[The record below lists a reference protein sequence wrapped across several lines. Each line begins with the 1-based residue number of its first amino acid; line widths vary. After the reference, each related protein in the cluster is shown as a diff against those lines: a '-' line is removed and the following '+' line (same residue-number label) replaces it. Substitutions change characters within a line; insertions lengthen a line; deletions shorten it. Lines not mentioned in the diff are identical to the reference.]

1 MKKRICSL
9 LLVIALLLSVLPTAA
24 AAEDYRLLYSKVA
37 AGGGE
42 MQIEITGYTGTLPEK
57 LVIPEQIEGLPV
69 RSISHL
75 AFQNAPIREVVLP
88 GSIEKL
94 NTRAFAGNKTLEAV
108 TFQEGTRVVS
118 QAFANCSNLKSVTL
132 PSTLREL
139 GSETFCYTALENV
152 QFPAGLKVIGEKCFQ
167 FSKLRSIVLPEGIER
182 IEDCAFWGN
191 KAQGRLIIPA
201 SVQYLGGSC
210 FTDNSISD
218 AVILSE
224 TVEIDGLPFG
234 GRTVV
239 YAHESVLESWIY
251 AGLPDNHWIS
261 FEELPYDVLTQP
273 VYTEGAIQYTTVDG
287 QAYVISCNAAGDL
300 TVPDTLGGCPVKAL
314 LPSAFFRASKLTHLV
329 LPDSIEEIGKR
340 CFYNC
345 SMTLERLPRNLK
357 KIGFAAFYTENEMTL
372 LDGTFPEGI
381 TVLPKEAFHGMRMEN
396 IVLPAG
402 LERLEENS
410 LCGTW
415 AKSITFLGG
424 VKYVEGF
431 ALYGLNVKEI
441 VFPEGLERLDG
452 WALACADRLEKL
464 TLPRTLQELGDN
476 LFGYTPPKNLTV
488 YGYSDTP
495 ALDYCLNAGIR
506 FVDIETG
513 ETAAK
518 IYETEVDGVKYR
530 VNPTRKCASIIG
542 CVPEKLDS
550 LLVLPETVDGCSV
563 TRIESWG
570 LSGIT
575 CRGIVLP
582 DTLTFIADLAITY
595 ANPNLPPLFLSMPDN
610 EVYIY
615 RGFYDANV
623 SYFFLPEGF
632 SLADECVK
640 NATEILPS
648 MCIGFE
654 KHTAIVP
661 QERLI
666 TIDTHVDSQH
676 FLSPGGVFRLDGEEL
691 TAIYLVNIAELT
703 DTFRM
708 VSSVGGIPVT
718 RIEATCTSYNSTTI
732 LGDYVRI
739 VEDGAFADDGAAYI
753 NNLYLPPCI
762 EYLPPNLLHRPE
774 ITTIY
779 GTTGTY
785 AEKYAK
791 EHGCRFLDMQKT
803 PFRDVPESAWYFPYV
818 REVYWYHIMNGTGTN
833 TFEPQ
838 ATTTRAMVVQVL
850 YNMSGGGEDG
860 FKVFQDVN
868 ESDWFFDAVCWARI
882 HGVCNGTSET
892 TFSPNDP
899 VTREQLAAFLYRYAK
914 LCGLECKPTG
924 DLSAYKDR
932 NQISSYAYDAI
943 SWAVGA
949 GIINGTSATTIE
961 PQSYATRAE
970 IATMI
975 CRLLDFAA
983 QSDQTAE

>member
-9 LLVIALLLSVLPTAA
+9 LLALAVLLSVLPMAA
-24 AAEDYRLLYSKVA
+24 AADYRLLYSRVA
-37 AGGGE
+37 VSGGE
-42 MQIEITGYTGTLPEK
+42 VQIEITGYTGTLPER

-69 RSISHL
+69 RSVAHY
-75 AFQNAPIREVVLP
+75 AFRDAAVREVVFP
-88 GSIEKL
+88 GTIVEL
-94 NTRAFAGNKTLEAV
+94 NTQTFAGNNTLEAV
-108 TFQEGTRVVS
+108 TIGEGTQTVS
-118 QAFANCSNLKSVTL
+118 SAFKNCGNLKSVTL

-139 GSETFCYTALENV
+139 GPETFSYTALESV
-152 QFPAGLKVIGEKCFQ
+152 QLPAGLKVIGEKCFQ
-167 FSKLRSIVLPEGIER
+167 FSKLRSIVLPEGLER
-182 IEDCAFWGN
+182 IESCAFWGN
-191 KAQGRLIIPA
+191 EAQGRLIIPA
-201 SVQYLGGSC
+201 SVQYLGNIS
-210 FTDNSISD
+210 FSDNAFSD
-218 AVILSE
+218 AVILPE

-234 GRTVV
+234 GHTVV
-239 YAHESVLESWIY
+239 YAHESVLESSVY
-251 AGLPDNHWIS
+251 AGFPGNHWIS

-287 QAYVISCNAAGDL
+287 QAYVISCNASGDL

-345 SMTLERLPRNLK
+345 SVTLERLPRNLK

-381 TVLPKEAFHGMRMEN
+381 TELPKEAFHGTRMEN

-402 LERLEENS
+402 LERLEENALS
-410 LCGTW
+410 GTC
-415 AKSITFLGG
+415 AQSITFLGG

-431 ALYGLNVKEI
+431 ALYGLNAKEI
-441 VFPEGLERLDG
+441 VFPEGLEKLGG
-452 WALACADRLEKL
+452 WALANAGRLEKL
-464 TLPRTLQELGDN
+464 TLPRTLKELGDYV
-476 LFGYTPPKNLTV
+476 FGYTPPKNLTV

-495 ALDYCLNAGIR
+495 ALDYCLNEGIR

-530 VNPTRKCASIIG
+530 VNPTKKCASIIG

-550 LLVLPETVDGCSV
+550 VLVLPDTVDGCSV

-570 LSGIT
+570 LSRVT

-582 DTLTFIADLAITY
+582 DTLTFIADLAITS
-595 ANPNLPPLFLSMPDN
+595 ADQDLPLFLSMPDN
-610 EVYIY
+610 EVYIF

-623 SYFFLPEGF
+623 SYCYLPEGF
-632 SLADECVK
+632 SLTDDCVK
-640 NATEILPS
+640 NAPELLPT

-661 QERLI
+661 NNRLI
-666 TIDTHVDSQH
+666 TIDAHADSRH

-691 TAIYLVNIAELT
+691 TAIYLVNISELT
-703 DTFRM
+703 NTFQM
-708 VSSVGGIPVT
+708 VSSVGGFPVT
-718 RIEATCTSYNSTTI
+718 RIEATCTSYNSTVI
-732 LGDYVRI
+732 LGDFVRI
-739 VEDGAFADDGAAYI
+739 VDDGAFAENDAAYI

-762 EYLPPNLLHRPE
+762 EYLPPDLLPCPG

-818 REVYWYHIMNGTGTN
+818 REVYWYHIMNGTGTD
-833 TFEPQ
+833 TFEPE

-850 YNMSGGGEDG
+850 YNMSGGGERG
-860 FKVFQDVN
+860 NKVFRDVN
-868 ESDWFFDAVCWARI
+868 EGDWYFNAVGWAWL

-899 VTREQLAAFLYRYAK
+899 VTREQLAAFLYRYAG
-914 LCGLECKPTG
+914 LCGFECKPDG
-924 DLSAYKDR
+924 DLSAYKDK

-961 PQSYATRAE
+961 PRSCATRAE

-975 CRLLDFAA
+975 CRLLDYAA
-983 QSDQTAE
+983 QSAPPTE